1 MAISTDDLARLR
13 RLIDEPTQ
21 VPYSDLTLNTM
32 YMTDGAQ
39 DVNLTAAEVWREKAS
54 KAASLVDESEGPSS
68 MKLSQLYDSAIKQAT
83 YYQGLYDISVGIVG
97 APRGAKT
104 RAIERA

>member
-54 KAASLVDESEGPSS
+54 KLRTILATRCDSRVISLAKSS
-68 MKLSQLYDSAIKQAT
+68 TNCRSSTLA
-83 YYQGLYDISVGIVG
+83 
-97 APRGAKT
+97 
-104 RAIERA
+104 